1 MFFSLSFLFFLL
13 AVWRVAVHFGLYVAH
28 ARWPIPGSMQ
38 EQVLQTRSNQLL
50 SSCTDSASPL
60 CVSGP

>member
-1 MFFSLSFLFFLL
+1 MFFSLSFLFLLL

-38 EQVLQTRSNQLL
+38 E
-50 SSCTDSASPL
+50 
-60 CVSGP
+60 